1 MKPRKKKKRIFTW
14 EIAKEEKIK
23 CCRLQE
29 DSQGELCEKE
39 NEEEKKAIEERAKWA
54 TFEKIAKESYMEKR
68 KKKKRKLKG
77 REQSVAA
84 L

>member
-1 MKPRKKKKRIFTW
+1 MGRENIECETKKEKKKIFTW

-39 NEEEKKAIEERAKWA
+39 NEEEKKEEKKAKGERAKCCRPLD
-54 TFEKIAKESYMEKR
+54 K
-68 KKKKRKLKG
+68 
-77 REQSVAA
+77 
-84 L
+84 